1 MQIDDRLQALAELVP
16 EGCRAADIGTDH
28 GYLAIT
34 LLREGRASFV
44 VASDKNQG
52 PYEAAK
58 RTVRENAV
66 PAEAI
71 SVRLGDGLQVL
82 EPGEVDTACI
92 AGMGGVLMISI
103 LEAAPDVTKRLT
115 TLVLQPMNGAAELR
129 QWLYGHG
136 WHISDESLAV
146 ADGRIYE
153 IIQARRGKRTMPL
166 ALDLLVGPVLWAKKP
181 PLLRHHIEALLFQLR
196 RVLTGMEK
204 SSRAQQSRKY
214 SQVKKQVME
223 LEERLKW

>member
-92 AGMGGVLMISI
+92 
-103 LEAAPDVTKRLT
+103 
-115 TLVLQPMNGAAELR
+115 
-129 QWLYGHG
+129 
-136 WHISDESLAV
+136 
-146 ADGRIYE
+146 
-153 IIQARRGKRTMPL
+153 
-166 ALDLLVGPVLWAKKP
+166 LDLLLVCIADALNNTKFCHKIP
-181 PLLRHHIEALLFQLR
+181 P
-196 RVLTGMEK
+196 
-204 SSRAQQSRKY
+204 SSIIFAF
-214 SQVKKQVME
+214 
-223 LEERLKW
+223 